1 MTIPDYTFTLPV
13 SLSEAVDFDGFAQ
26 SFITNLG
33 DVEISVY
40 DHQID
45 GGDLGE
51 LSIDLEGVQVAL
63 EHCVSNYEIGQ
74 AVEATQR
81 DGFDE
86 LCPASPE
93 VTLTQVREAFCEAH
107 GCTPYEYL
115 ARIAE
120 EITDTAMVLARA
132 SVEREYQHKARQE
145 DERAQ
150 ASVEADKLVVEQ
162 TIQDR
167 NNLQVQ
173 HNVQS
178 SFMHKAIELLNQ
190 ASSQLR
196 DPSGGYSF
204 MSEDEQLRDSTSK
217 QIREFLEQSAS
228 ILPETETETETTPET
243 TTDSTDAEA

>member
-1 MTIPDYTFTLPV
+1 MTIPDYTFTLPISADATDYTDFAHAFV
-13 SLSEAVDFDGFAQ
+13 SH
-26 SFITNLG
+26 LG
-33 DVEISVY
+33 SVEVSVY

-45 GGDLGE
+45 GGDLGD
-51 LSIDLEGVQVAL
+51 LSIDLEDVDVDL
-63 EHCVSNYEIGQ
+63 SECVSSYAIANTIESVVRSGGCG
-74 AVEATQR
+74 EDFTQ
-81 DGFDE
+81 
-86 LCPASPE
+86 E
-93 VTLTQVREAFCEAH
+93 VTLKQVREAFCEAH

-132 SVEREYQHKARQE
+132 SVVTEYE
-145 DERAQ
+145 NQ
-150 ASVEADKLVVEQ
+150 ATAASEADKLVVEQ
-162 TIQDR
+162 ALEDR

-228 ILPETETETETTPET
+228 ILPETETETTPET
-243 TTDSTDAEA
+243 TTDPTDAEA